1 MKPFALYEPTS
12 VPEAVALLAKFGPR
26 AKVLA
31 GGSDLVAGV
40 MKDWVEGAGMPLPDA
55 LVDVTT
61 IPQLRGIKAD
71 GKGATIGVNT
81 TLTEIVESTELNAQ
95 APLLVQSAH
104 SVASPL
110 IRNYATLGG
119 NINQRPRCWFLR
131 GRDFNCYK
139 KGGDTC
145 FSVTG
150 DNRYHAIIG
159 GELCYIVHPSDTA
172 TALLALNAQARIAGP
187 AGERTI
193 PFDAYFA
200 GPREDV
206 LRENV
211 LRPDEL
217 LVDVFVPAAAA
228 GTRQAWTKLKNRE
241 VYDFAVASVAAAFT
255 VQGDT
260 WQDGR
265 IVLGGVAPVPY
276 RALVVENQLKGKS
289 IKGSIRQAAAAIR
302 TVARPM
308 SMNAYKVDVV
318 QTLIERTLLEALEAR
333 LTPASA
339 GGN

>member
-1 MKPFALYEPTS
+1 MKPFELYEPAS
-12 VPEAVALLAKFGPR
+12 VTEAVTLLKKYGAR

-31 GGSDLVAGV
+31 GGSDLVTGV
-40 MKDWVEGAGMPLPDA
+40 MKDWVEGPGMPLPDV
-55 LVDVTT
+55 LVDVTA
-61 IPQLRGIKAD
+61 ISRLRGVKVNRT
-71 GKGATIGVNT
+71 GATIGAAT
-81 TLTEIVESTELNAQ
+81 TLTELIESKELGEL
-95 APLLVQSAH
+95 APLLVQAAH

-110 IRNYATLGG
+110 IRNFATIGG

-131 GRDFNCYK
+131 GKDFNCYK

-159 GELCYIVHPSDTA
+159 GELCYIVHPSDVA
-172 TALLALNAQARIAGP
+172 TALLALNAQAKVAGP

-193 PFDAYFA
+193 AFDEYFT
-200 GPREDV
+200 GPRVDV

-211 LRPDEL
+211 LKPEDL
-217 LVDVFVPAAAA
+217 LVEVFIPAPAPA
-228 GTRQAWTKLKNRE
+228 TRQAWTKLKNRQ

-255 VQGDT
+255 VAGDT

-276 RALVVENQLKGKS
+276 RASIVENQLKGKS
-289 IKGSIRQAAAAIR
+289 IKASVRQAAAAIR

-308 SMNAYKVDVV
+308 SMNAYKVEVT
-318 QTLIERTLLEALEAR
+318 QTLIERTLLGALE
-333 LTPASA
+333 SA
-339 GGN
+339 GTA

>member
-1 MKPFALYEPTS
+1 MKPFELYEPAS
-12 VPEAVALLAKFGPR
+12 VPEAVTLLRKYGNK

-71 GKGATIGVNT
+71 AAGVTIGVNT
-81 TLTEIVESTELNAQ
+81 TLSEIVESKELNGLL
-95 APLLVQSAH
+95 PLLVEAAH

-172 TALLALNAQARIAGP
+172 SALLALNAQAKIAGP

-193 PFDAYFA
+193 PFDSYFT

-211 LRPDEL
+211 LKPDEL
-217 LVDVFVPAAAA
+217 LVNVFVPAPPP

-241 VYDFAVASVAAAFT
+241 VYDFAVVSVAAAFT
-255 VQGDT
+255 AAGDT

-276 RALVVENQLKGKS
+276 RAAVVENQLKGKS

-308 SMNAYKVDVV
+308 SQNAYKVDVA
-318 QTLIERTLLEALEAR
+318 QTLIERTVLGAFER
-333 LTPASA
+333 A
-339 GGN
+339 GTGTQP